1 MYDALALTYEDKRK
15 RRTDNHQVFFSI
27 RFLWG
32 RAGGAEVATRYLF
45 IVLRK
50 KERNPFGTLPS
61 AVAAPQKVFLH
72 MLLFFRFAFKI
83 RTPKL
88 LLGFLREKR
97 VGTANLFFLGR
108 LRCVLQF
115 KLGERGGNCGQ
126 TVVGRL
132 PQVPPTLFT
141 ANWNR
146 TFLVRGRTRKKG
158 FFQGIYRTK
167 PVAAIISV
175 CRDRYCS
182 KRASL
187 LLFRNMCVCTV
198 WESVVCRYFVYLLF
212 FFPRSKIVA
221 SFLYSLLNT
230 RAGTPQLYT
239 QQFLAAPRKKRGG
252 WGC

>member
-32 RAGGAEVATRYLF
+32 RAGEQKLQHAIYL
-45 IVLRK
+45 LCWERK
-50 KERNPFGTLPS
+50 KEILSVLFLQQLLPL
-61 AVAAPQKVFLH
+61 KRFFLH

-97 VGTANLFFLGR
+97 GGTANLFFLGR

-198 WESVVCRYFVYLLF
+198 WESVVCRYFV
-212 FFPRSKIVA
+212 P
-221 SFLYSLLNT
+221 SLLLSSIKN
-230 RAGTPQLYT
+230 
-239 QQFLAAPRKKRGG
+239 
-252 WGC
+252 CS